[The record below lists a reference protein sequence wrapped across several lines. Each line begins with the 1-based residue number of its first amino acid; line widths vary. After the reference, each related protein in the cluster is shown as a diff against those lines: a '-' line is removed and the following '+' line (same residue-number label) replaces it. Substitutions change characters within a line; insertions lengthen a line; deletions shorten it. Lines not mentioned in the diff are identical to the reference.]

1 VARRPTPK
9 KPKRPTPAQKAA
21 WRGISRIAQPSTR
34 TFGWFVRIGF
44 RTKRDGTYAPRH
56 TKFFGDA
63 SHGDARRALRA
74 ARAWRDGRIAA
85 DAKQARAAKRARARA
100 RRAT

>member
-1 VARRPTPK
+1 MARRTTPR
-9 KPKRPTPAQKAA
+9 KPKRPTPAQKER
-21 WRGISRIAQPSTR
+21 WRGISRIEQPSTR

-63 SHGDARRALRA
+63 SHGGPRKALRA
-74 ARAWRDGRIAA
+74 ARAWRDERIAA
-85 DAKQARAAKRARARA
+85 KAKKARAAKRGGRR
-100 RRAT
+100 RRAA

>member
-1 VARRPTPK
+1 MARPPTPK
-9 KPKRPTPAQKAA
+9 KPKHPTPAQKAA
-21 WRGISRIAQPSTR
+21 WRGISRIAQRSTR

-74 ARAWRDGRIAA
+74 ARAWRDQCLAA
-85 DAKQARAAKRARARA
+85 DAKQSRAAKRAARA
-100 RRAT
+100 RRAA

>member
-1 VARRPTPK
+1 VARRSTPR

-21 WRGISRIAQPSTR
+21 WRGISRIEQPSTR

-44 RTKRDGTYAPRH
+44 RTKRDGSYAPKH

-63 SHGDARRALRA
+63 GHGGARKSLRA
-74 ARAWRDGRIAA
+74 ARTWRDQRLAA
-85 DAKQARAAKRARARA
+85 DAKPARNPKRTRRRRRAA
-100 RRAT
+100 